1 MSSHST
7 SQIHTAPSL
16 IGRAGGESGNAPE
29 RNLIVS
35 ALDHGTVIDHIPCD
49 RLFEVINLLHLE
61 QMTSK
66 VTIGYNLKSN
76 KMGTKSIIKIADR
89 FFTDEE
95 LNQLSVV
102 APNVTLTIIRDYE
115 VVEKRSVE
123 LPDELRG
130 IVHCDNPKCITNN
143 EPMQTLFHV
152 TDKKNGII
160 HCHYCNHEQDIKQ
173 VKLV

>member
-1 MSSHST
+1 MKR
-7 SQIHTAPSL
+7 Q
-16 IGRAGGESGNAPE
+16 E
-29 RNLIVS
+29 LIVS

-66 VTIGYNLKSN
+66 VTIGYNLKSH
-76 KMGTKSIIKIADR
+76 KMGTKSIIKIADK
-89 FFTDEE
+89 FFTNEE

-115 VVEKRSVE
+115 VVEKRPVVLPEE
-123 LPDELRG
+123 LKG
-130 IVHCDNPKCITNN
+130 IVHCNNPKCITNN
-143 EPMQTLFHV
+143 EPMPTLFHV
-152 TDKKNGII
+152 VDKKNGKIR
-160 HCHYCNHEQDIKQ
+160 CHYCNHEQDIKQ

>member
-1 MSSHST
+1 MKR
-7 SQIHTAPSL
+7 Q
-16 IGRAGGESGNAPE
+16 E
-29 RNLIVS
+29 LIVS

-66 VTIGYNLKSN
+66 VTIGYNLKSG

-102 APNVTLTIIRDYE
+102 APDVTLAIIRDYE
-115 VVEKRSVE
+115 VVEKRQVSM
-123 LPDELRG
+123 PKELRG
-130 IVHCDNPKCITNN
+130 IVVCNNPKCITNN
-143 EPMQTLFHV
+143 EPMPTLFHLV
-152 TDKKNGII
+152 EDKPSFVR
-160 HCHYCNHEQDIKQ
+160 CHYCNHEQDIKQ